1 MIQKASSFSDVPR
14 GSGRRARYLEA
25 FSIHDFQS
33 HDPAQDRSVSL
44 RLSRFET
51 ACQAASLASPAPTP
65 LRDHHDPLI
74 TITSLDCTYTHSRL
88 TTTCLLHLQ
97 PIRPASTIEKPSPS
111 EPDVVSPFLAVHGSI
126 FRPPP
131 TMLLGTRTRHLD
143 SS

>member
-33 HDPAQDRSVSL
+33 QEPAQDRSVSL

-65 LRDHHDPLI
+65 VRDHHDPLI

-131 TMLLGTRTRHLD
+131 T
-143 SS
+143 